1 MVDKHTSRQNTHI
14 HKREKIS
21 FSFFFLFGVG
31 VCGWFLF
38 VFEIRGF
45 LFVCFCNLDCPGTSA
60 VVEDDPE
67 ITEIGLPQ
75 EFGDLLKASH
85 TTTGLRLGFN
95 YVYACGCWCRG

>member
-1 MVDKHTSRQNTHI
+1 MWVCVVGS
-14 HKREKIS
+14 
-21 FSFFFLFGVG
+21 FLFLRYGVF
-31 VCGWFLF
+31 C
-38 VFEIRGF
+38 